1 MLSRIFIEVSL
12 AKQFPK
18 KSMKNPIA
26 YQKTQYTQFS
36 VNFVIK
42 FQLL

>member
-1 MLSRIFIEVSL
+1 
-12 AKQFPK
+12 
-18 KSMKNPIA
+18 MKNPIA